1 MGESMEGKF
10 ELPQKLATLSLFGLG
25 VFVDIRG
32 MYWFVNQESVLNES
46 EFYKALH
53 EVMPIWLWGL
63 LLLIFGTCLILA
75 SLFFGKR
82 SINNVSNYFMLIGGT
97 GSAIIH
103 FLMASAG
110 IYNAINWLTP
120 AQFVVMTAW
129 LGFVGF
135 MGGVDIYGRR

>member
-1 MGESMEGKF
+1 MSDEFTISDRI
-10 ELPQKLATLSLFGLG
+10 ATLSLVGLG

-32 MYWFVNQESVLNES
+32 FYWFINQNSVLHES
-46 EFYKALH
+46 EFYQALH

-63 LLLIFGTCLILA
+63 LLLIFGTCLIVA
-75 SLFFGKR
+75 SVFFGKH

-103 FLMASAG
+103 FLMASAS
-110 IYNAINWLTP
+110 IYNGINWLTP
-120 AQFVVMTAW
+120 AQFVAMTAW

-135 MGGVDIYGRR
+135 MGGVEVYGRR

>member
-1 MGESMEGKF
+1 MEGKF
-10 ELPQKLATLSLFGLG
+10 ELPQKQATLSLFGLG

-82 SINNVSNYFMLIGGT
+82 SINNLSNYFMLIGGT

>member
-1 MGESMEGKF
+1 MEGKF
-10 ELPQKLATLSLFGLG
+10 ELPQKQATLSLFGLG

-32 MYWFVNQESVLNES
+32 IYWFVNQESVLNES

>member
-1 MGESMEGKF
+1 MEGKF

-32 MYWFVNQESVLNES
+32 VYWFVNQESVLNES
-46 EFYKALH
+46 EFYRALH
-53 EVMPIWLWGL
+53 EVMPIWLWGFL
-63 LLLIFGTCLILA
+63 LLVFGASLILA

-110 IYNAINWLTP
+110 IYNSINWLTP
-120 AQFVVMTAW
+120 SQFVVMTAW

>member
-1 MGESMEGKF
+1 MEGKF

-32 MYWFVNQESVLNES
+32 LYWFINQESVLSES
-46 EFYKALH
+46 DFYRALH
-53 EVMPIWLWGL
+53 EVMPIWVWGFL
-63 LLLIFGTCLILA
+63 LIIFGTCLIVA

-82 SINNVSNYFMLIGGT
+82 SINNVSNYCMLIGGT

-110 IYNAINWLTP
+110 LYNSINWLTP

-129 LGFVGF
+129 LGYVGF
-135 MGGVDIYGRR
+135 LGGIEIHARR

>member
-1 MGESMEGKF
+1 MEGKF

-32 MYWFVNQESVLNES
+32 IYWFVNQESVLNES

>member
-1 MGESMEGKF
+1 MEKRF
-10 ELPQKLATLSLFGLG
+10 TTSDRLATLSLFGLG

-32 MYWFVNQESVLNES
+32 FYWTVRQNDVLSDS
-46 EFYKALH
+46 EFYQALH
-53 EVMPIWLWGL
+53 KLMPIWIWGIL
-63 LLLIFGTCLILA
+63 LLVFGTLLMLA
-75 SLFFGKR
+75 SIFYAKH
-82 SINNVSNYFMLIGGT
+82 SVKKKSNYFMLIGGV

-110 IYNAINWLTP
+110 IYNSINWLTP

-135 MGGVDIYGRR
+135 IGGLNIYGRR

>member
-1 MGESMEGKF
+1 MEGKF

-32 MYWFVNQESVLNES
+32 VYWFINQESVLNES
-46 EFYKALH
+46 EFYRALH
-53 EVMPIWLWGL
+53 EVMPIWLWGFL
-63 LLLIFGTCLILA
+63 LLVFGTSLILA

-110 IYNAINWLTP
+110 IYNSINWLTP

>member
-1 MGESMEGKF
+1 MEGKF

-32 MYWFVNQESVLNES
+32 VYWFINQESVLNES
-46 EFYKALH
+46 EFYRALH
-53 EVMPIWLWGL
+53 EVMPIWLWGFL
-63 LLLIFGTCLILA
+63 LLVFGTCLILA

>member
-1 MGESMEGKF
+1 MEGKF

-53 EVMPIWLWGL
+53 EVMPIWLWGF

>member
-1 MGESMEGKF
+1 MEGKF
-10 ELPQKLATLSLFGLG
+10 ELPQKQATLSLFGLG

-46 EFYKALH
+46 DFYKALH

-63 LLLIFGTCLILA
+63 LLLIFGTSLILS

>member
-1 MGESMEGKF
+1 MEGKF
-10 ELPQKLATLSLFGLG
+10 ELPQKQATLSLFGLG

-32 MYWFVNQESVLNES
+32 LYWFINQESVLSES

-63 LLLIFGTCLILA
+63 ALLICGTCLIIS

-82 SINNVSNYFMLIGGT
+82 SVNNVSNYFMLFGGT

-103 FLMASAG
+103 FLMASAS

-129 LGFVGF
+129 LGYVGF
-135 MGGVDIYGRR
+135 MGGVDIHGRR

>member
-1 MGESMEGKF
+1 MEGKF
-10 ELPQKLATLSLFGLG
+10 ELPQKQATLSLFGLG

-46 EFYKALH
+46 DFYKALH

-82 SINNVSNYFMLIGGT
+82 SINNVSYYFMLIGGT

>member
-1 MGESMEGKF
+1 MEGKF

-46 EFYKALH
+46 DFYKALH

-63 LLLIFGTCLILA
+63 LLLIFGTSLILS